1 MLSLPPGGPYCCRP
15 LLSVSL
21 ETLCA
26 ILSGRLF
33 HTETGHVHLLSRP
46 LFYLSVMRR
55 LTLGT
60 ESAEADGRTAYL
72 TTHKYIGTG
81 RDLQTALLDHAPDSL
96 LCHPGLVRH
105 LCHRSP
111 RMVLDIIA
119 RLAVVIV
126 SDTAAFLALIFS
138 YPLKDHDAAALGTYR
153 RSVVIILVQ

>member
-1 MLSLPPGGPYCCRP
+1 MTIG
-15 LLSVSL
+15 
-21 ETLCA
+21 A

-46 LFYLSVMRR
+46 LFYLSVMRC

-96 LCHPGLVRH
+96 LCHPGLARH
-105 LCHRSP
+105 LCHRSASQ
-111 RMVLDIIA
+111 RDRRA
-119 RLAVVIV
+119 GEKEDEHDRFQYGKAYWRGWRKAFQERRLEEAGSNKVRQ
-126 SDTAAFLALIFS
+126 AA
-138 YPLKDHDAAALGTYR
+138 G
-153 RSVVIILVQ
+153 